1 MSNNQ
6 KHHWTSDGSYL
17 PPIPL
22 YAKIKHL
29 VAQEYIKNWIEV
41 LCGHGR
47 HVATTVTLVDGFCG
61 GGMYRDGD
69 ELWEGSAIRMIRMV
83 EAGLKTV
90 RERKHQHQLDAKF
103 IFIDANREHTDCL
116 RLQLKNS
123 GLEHYV
129 KSDNCI
135 ITNNKFEEELPN
147 IINRIRQRKG
157 YSFFFLDPCGLNVT
171 PEIVRQIIA
180 LGKSEILFN
189 YMISGLERI
198 ISRTD
203 KIHKNILKEFEV
215 GQYYEDY
222 QSFGERGDFLAK
234 QAYLRN
240 QSLLLYRQE
249 GQVKYA
255 WTFAIMKDKSVFY
268 YLIHL
273 SSNPKA
279 LEVMKCTLQKYNNLE
294 YQYHYG
300 VYGLGFRAVE
310 YFQENL
316 KLYDIKE
323 SNQDLLLSNL
333 REQLSPII
341 YDLNDGISFR
351 EIYYKTMQENP
362 AIQVQYMKAFTQ
374 LRIEKEIKI
383 LRNGKLTKAKNL
395 KPEDVI
401 MPEKYRQ
408 LWIPGFPQKF

>member
-1 MSNNQ
+1 MSQTQ
-6 KHHWTSDGSYL
+6 KYNWTADGSYL

-41 LCGHGR
+41 LCGHGKFG
-47 HVATTVTLVDGFCG
+47 VKTVTLVDGFCG

-90 RERKHQHQLDAKF
+90 RERKSYHQLDAEF
-103 IFIDANREHTDCL
+103 IFIDAEREHTDCL
-116 RLQLKNS
+116 KLQLKNK
-123 GLEHYV
+123 GFEHYL
-129 KSDNCI
+129 KSGTCQI
-135 ITNNKFEEELPN
+135 INNKFEEELPN
-147 IINRIRQRKG
+147 IIRRIGERKG
-157 YSFFFLDPCGLNVT
+157 FSFFFLDPYGLAVT

-189 YMISGLERI
+189 YMVSGLERI

-203 KIHKNILKEFEV
+203 NIHRKILKDFAV
-215 GQYYEDY
+215 DRYYEDY
-222 QSFGERGDFLAK
+222 QFFGDTRDILAK

-255 WTFAIMKDKSVFY
+255 WTFAIMRNKSVFY

-300 VYGLGFRAVE
+300 VYGLGFREVE
-310 YFQENL
+310 YFEENL

-323 SNQDLLLSNL
+323 SNHDLCLSNL
-333 REQLSPII
+333 REQLCPII
-341 YDLNDGISFR
+341 YDLNDGITFQ
-351 EIYYKTMQENP
+351 EIYHRTLQTNP
-362 AIQVQYMKAFTQ
+362 ATEAQYMKALTQ
-374 LRIEKEIKI
+374 LSMQKEIKI
-383 LRNGKLTKAKNL
+383 FRGGKLTKAKNL
-395 KPEDVI
+395 KPGDVI
-401 MPEKYRQ
+401 IPARDTP
-408 LWIPGFPQKF
+408 LWIPGLSKKF